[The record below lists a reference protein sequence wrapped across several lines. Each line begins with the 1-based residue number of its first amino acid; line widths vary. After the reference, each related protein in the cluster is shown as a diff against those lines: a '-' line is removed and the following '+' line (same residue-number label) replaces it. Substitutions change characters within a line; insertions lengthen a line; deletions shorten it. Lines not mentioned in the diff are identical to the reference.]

1 MKILMSDLVSL
12 ENQVKDKMS
21 SNAWH
26 IMREEI
32 SEDVNLKLDEQVL
45 AETWTRIYD
54 QIIRQINEQLYENK
68 KN

>member
-1 MKILMSDLVSL
+1 MSDLVSL